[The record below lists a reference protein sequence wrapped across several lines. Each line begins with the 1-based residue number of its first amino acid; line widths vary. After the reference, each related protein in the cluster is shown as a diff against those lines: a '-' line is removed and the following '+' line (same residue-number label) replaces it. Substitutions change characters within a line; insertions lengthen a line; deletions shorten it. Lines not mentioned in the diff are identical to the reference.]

1 VKRMLRQHLSSTWT
15 SFHESVMQSKANQTL
30 HKVLNKVPTARRLF
44 QGSQHKHLAAGEG
57 G

>member
-1 VKRMLRQHLSSTWT
+1 MKRMLRQHLSSTWT

>member
-30 HKVLNKVPTARRLF
+30 HKVLNKVLKRMSHRPKVIPRL
-44 QGSQHKHLAAGEG
+44 
-57 G
+57 